1 MISNDTIHVQVKEGG
16 EDGNVEGIGT
26 SETNDY
32 LCAMHD
38 VGVVLNLLLL
48 RIHHHNQDKEHTYI
62 TYGMDM
68 HLV

>member
-1 MISNDTIHVQVKEGG
+1 MQSMSKLRKGE

-26 SETNDY
+26 LEADDY

-38 VGVVLNLLLL
+38 VSDVLNLLLL
-48 RIHHHNQDKEHTYI
+48 CICDHNQDKEHTNVA
-62 TYGMDM
+62 YGMDR